1 MTTSTSSILFKNAL
15 QWDYRFLLW
24 SVQHARY
31 RRFVKNKGNFPR
43 LRTNE
48 YVRYSYN
55 LLTSLQIH
63 VVHPHQFTFSHIPWP
78 SLLSPPLKLLATILQ
93 PCLHPLSESQQRR
106 YPYARF

>member
-24 SVQHARY
+24 SVQHASY

-43 LRTNE
+43 LRTNK

-55 LLTSLQIH
+55 LLTFVTDPCSAFRTNLH
-63 VVHPHQFTFSHIPWP
+63 FHTYLGLRRSH
-78 SLLSPPLKLLATILQ
+78 LL
-93 PCLHPLSESQQRR
+93 
-106 YPYARF
+106 